1 MRLILSLAAVS
12 AALLNASPSLAGDDI
27 TMAEIQEQLKTLS
40 RQVNH
45 LSSIVE
51 QQNAVIR
58 QQEKA
63 LEAQKQAL
71 EKASLDHVRDI
82 EPAAGDTD
90 RNSAG
95 QTSASPLKMESE
107 DGSVSVRAFGR
118 VHMDATFFDDDASDN
133 ADNTNLRRARL
144 GLEGKLGDD
153 FEYESEFDFAGN
165 DVDIKDVNLTY
176 TALSAADITIGHFRS
191 LGMERQTSSNNT
203 SFVER
208 SGPTNTFAPDRQI
221 GAAIKSK
228 EENWSLGV
236 GLFGEEAGNDDT
248 GDDEDHF
255 INARVTAN
263 LLGLMQK
270 DPQHVLHIGAGYSFR
285 NTTGDIRYRTRPGTG
300 DGARLIDTGNI
311 SSVDNVDLVNAEFG
325 GVFGQ
330 AHFLGEYFSSSLSRD
345 GGFADAEFDGYYG
358 QVGYFL
364 TGESRSYSGKS
375 GVFKDTKPTRPFNL
389 GTGGTGAW
397 EVVFRYENTDLNDR
411 GAGILGGEMDSYTG
425 GLNWYATDNIRFL
438 ANVIAVDTDENAAT
452 APDDDP
458 IVYNFRAQ
466 WDF

>member
-12 AALLNASPSLAGDDI
+12 TALITPSPSLAGDNI
-27 TMAEIQEQLKTLS
+27 TMAEIQERLKTLS
-40 RQVNH
+40 QKVNR
-45 LSSIVE
+45 LSGIVE

-58 QQEKA
+58 KQEKA
-63 LEAQKQAL
+63 LEAQAKAL
-71 EKASLDHVRDI
+71 EKARLDHMQAV
-82 EPAAGDTD
+82 EPAAGDAD

-95 QTSASPLKMESE
+95 HISDSSLKMESA
-107 DGSVSVRAFGR
+107 DGSVSVQAFGR

-133 ADNTNLRRARL
+133 ADSTNLRRARL
-144 GLEGKLGDD
+144 GLEGRLGDD

-165 DVDIKDVNLTY
+165 DIDIKDVNLTY
-176 TALSAADITIGHFRS
+176 TALSVADITIGHFRS

-221 GAAIKSK
+221 GAAIKTK
-228 EENWSLGV
+228 KENWSLGV

-255 INARVTAN
+255 INARATAN
-263 LLGLMQK
+263 LLGLMQE
-270 DPQHVLHIGAGYSFR
+270 DTQHVLHIGAGFSFR

-311 SSVDNVDLVNAEFG
+311 SSVDSVDIVNAELG
-325 GVFGQ
+325 GVFGP

-358 QVGYFL
+358 QIGYFL
-364 TGESRSYSGKS
+364 TGENRSYSGKS
-375 GVFKDTKPTRPFNL
+375 GVFKDTSPARPFNL
-389 GTGGTGAW
+389 GTGGPGAW
-397 EVVFRYENTDLNDR
+397 EVVFRYENTDLNDS
-411 GAGILGGEMDSYTG
+411 GAGILGGEMDTYTG
-425 GLNWYATDNIRFL
+425 GLNWYASDNIRFL
-438 ANVIAVDTDENAAT
+438 ANVIAVDTDENTAT

-458 IVYNFRAQ
+458 IVYNLRAQ